1 MGRSIFPREYHKQWS
16 LEGLLDFY
24 DIKNDKD
31 FDVESIE
38 YDSHLIE
45 KCLLNLYAHF
55 DSISIYGIEDY
66 NNHTLY
72 LIDKNSIK
80 VIYNLFSFMELEDFA
95 LEGLS
100 FLTDLNGKRYSELDG
115 VFKRKLRNININL
128 TYFIDVNGE
137 ELEKLK
143 ILLK

>member
-1 MGRSIFPREYHKQWS
+1 MGRSTFPREYHKQWS

-24 DIKNDKD
+24 DVKNDKD
-31 FDVESIE
+31 FYVDSIE

-45 KCLLNLYAHF
+45 KCLLNLYSHF

-72 LIDKNSIK
+72 LIDENSIK

-115 VFKRKLRNININL
+115 VFKRRLRNININL
-128 TYFIDVNGE
+128 TYFIDVKGE